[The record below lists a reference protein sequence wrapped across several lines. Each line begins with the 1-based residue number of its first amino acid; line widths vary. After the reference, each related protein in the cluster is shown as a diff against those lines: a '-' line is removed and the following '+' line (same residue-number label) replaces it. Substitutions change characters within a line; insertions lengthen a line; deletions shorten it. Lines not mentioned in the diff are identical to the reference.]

1 MQSHF
6 AHAARRISRWLGHP
20 LAFMTACCLVLG
32 WGLLG
37 LRIGFGDTAFNF
49 LINDVTTIIT
59 FLMVFVIQNAQATN
73 DEAIHVKLNEI
84 IQAIEGARNVVMVA
98 EELPVEETQ
107 RIHDEQIRVAEAE
120 QGEAG

>member
-20 LAFMTACCLVLG
+20 VAFLLAATLVVCWLVLG
-32 WGLLG
+32 PAA
-37 LRIGFGDTAFNF
+37 GFSDQWQLWANTG
-49 LINDVTTIIT
+49 TTLVT